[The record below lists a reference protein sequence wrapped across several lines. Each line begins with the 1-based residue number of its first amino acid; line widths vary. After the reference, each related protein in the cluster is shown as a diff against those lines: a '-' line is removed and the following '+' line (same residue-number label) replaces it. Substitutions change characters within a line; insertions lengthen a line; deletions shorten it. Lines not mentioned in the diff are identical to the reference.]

1 MTARERGQVDREI
14 AVGEFPRLNATEG
27 AGMEAGKSQRTH
39 PPVTPCQKLK
49 AISVKLFAASSPSP
63 SRFSS
68 FTFEQLTSLFLE
80 F

>member
-1 MTARERGQVDREI
+1 MTARERGQVDGETG
-14 AVGEFPRLNATEG
+14 VGEFPRLSATEG

-63 SRFSS
+63 LPFFSS
-68 FTFEQLTSLFLE
+68 YTAINI
-80 F
+80 